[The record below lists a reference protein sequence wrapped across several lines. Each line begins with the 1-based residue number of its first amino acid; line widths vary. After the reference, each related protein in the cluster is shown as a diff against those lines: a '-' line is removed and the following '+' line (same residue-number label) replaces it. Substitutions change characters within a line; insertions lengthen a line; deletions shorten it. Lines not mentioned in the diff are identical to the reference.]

1 MTITQSAI
9 LAASILIV
17 DDQASNVALL
27 DQLLAASG
35 YTHVTSTQNPH
46 EVCALHQKNHF
57 DLILLDLH
65 MPGMDGFQVM
75 KRLSAVEIDGYAPIL
90 AITAQP
96 GLKLRAL
103 ASGAKDFI
111 AKPYDL
117 IEIKTRIHNL
127 LEFRLL
133 YQRLKASN
141 RELEFFALQDALT
154 GLPNRRLLID
164 RLKHAMQKSARTG
177 NHCALM
183 FLDLDH
189 FKTLN
194 DTLGHDAGDQL
205 LKSVSARLLACV
217 RDGDTVARWGGDE
230 FVLLLEG
237 LSHSILEAQGQANFV
252 AQKILGSFAEPFP
265 LGDYSYTSSTSVGV
279 EVFSGD
285 NEPLETLLK
294 NADLAM
300 YDAKK
305 SSRIAVEFS
314 EPTTQT

>member
-1 MTITQSAI
+1 MTITQSDI

-27 DQLLAASG
+27 DQLLAACG
-35 YTHVTSTQNPH
+35 YTHVTSTLNPH

-75 KRLSAVEIDGYAPIL
+75 KQLSAIEIDGYAPIL

-111 AKPYDL
+111 SKPYDL
-117 IEIKTRIHNL
+117 TEVKTRIHNL

-164 RLKHAMQKSARTG
+164 RLKHAMHTTARTG
-177 NHCALM
+177 RHCALM

-189 FKTLN
+189 FKKLN
-194 DTLGHDAGDQL
+194 DTLGHEAGDLL

-217 RDGDTVARWGGDE
+217 RDGDSVARWGGDE
-230 FVLLLEG
+230 FVVLLEG
-237 LSHSILEAQGQANFV
+237 LGHSNPEAHGQANAV
-252 AQKILGSFAEPFP
+252 AQKILGSFDEPFF
-265 LGDYSYTSSTSVGV
+265 LGEYSHSSSASLGIV
-279 EVFSGD
+279 VFSGD
-285 NEPLETLLK
+285 NEPIEKLLK
-294 NADLAM
+294 KADLAM
-300 YDAKK
+300 YDAKA
-305 SSRIAVEFS
+305 SSRSTAEFF
-314 EPTTQT
+314 EPTTQP